1 MSRIRHRRTAAIYG
15 IWNPERT
22 RTRPH
27 RACHPV
33 CRFTVPRV
41 TVGPGMVPCVIWL
54 CQICWPGSEAS
65 DCMRHI
71 FVSHLFAPHAHLP
84 SAIFSI
90 SSPSQGL
97 DEHRPC
103 ACLLPYLFDPCGWE
117 SQQCMQQ
124 QQGAHSFLCGVRISE
139 SNVSPPSSV
148 CVVLTLPHVLSP
160 SSPQSHPSSTK
171 TL

>member
-1 MSRIRHRRTAAIYG
+1 MSRIGHRCYL
-15 IWNPERT
+15 WNLESGKKLDRIM
-22 RTRPH
+22 H
-27 RACHPV
+27 IIQPV

-54 CQICWPGSEAS
+54 CQICWPGS

-97 DEHRPC
+97 DKHRPC
-103 ACLLPYLFDPCGWE
+103 ACLFPYLFDPCGWE
-117 SQQCMQQ
+117 SRQCMQQ
-124 QQGAHSFLCGVRISE
+124 QRGGAHSFLCGVRISE
-139 SNVSPPSSV
+139 SNFPPPSSV
-148 CVVLTLPHVLSP
+148 CIVLTLPHVLSP

-171 TL
+171 MLRC